1 MDNVAKDLLPIHLAK
16 FVPLIIL
23 TDEKCIHN
31 VASIRFVGNA
41 SLALELRT
49 ISWFSRIRCDIPV
62 PSNYARPNYLGFE

>member
-1 MDNVAKDLLPIHLAK
+1 MTILYFNQILSFIYVDDVAKDLLPIHLAK

-31 VASIRFVGNA
+31 VASIRFVGNT

-49 ISWFSRIRCDIPV
+49 IS
-62 PSNYARPNYLGFE
+62 